1 MLTLVISMFAS
12 GVNTACPT
20 VKIQPERLP
29 DLNIPR
35 TAHHVLCLNG
45 EVTAIGGHTTAFIP
59 TPTLEY
65 YKDGEWHVLQMAY
78 AHNDAI
84 VVPLSSGKVLIA
96 GGYEKPLGIGQTY
109 STEIYDPATHT
120 FGDFGCLDRKRAQ
133 SMGVELDSG
142 KVMIAGNWYHDD
154 GIEMFDGHKSFA
166 YVKDVETGHGHPFL
180 LRTAK
185 DDAIIFGSFS
195 FKGDSLQS
203 STVERLK
210 GDPVNVPLL
219 EQWHPKC
226 MYIPNNSADYF
237 IGDAKKGIYSY
248 LIPVENNDGQIAIA
262 QVLNGEFSLL
272 PTACAVPMKS
282 PWGQK
287 IEYAGSLVVDRQVQ
301 RAYLVGRDILI
312 QGDDAH
318 DVNNR
323 RGYILCIEYGKAQQG
338 NGAPMTLYYTEPM
351 AENVLHL
358 PVVTKDGDLMIVGG
372 NREDNYTPLS
382 TVLLFRMGLSSE
394 TAEENAFA
402 GWLLWTLGVLLFA
415 GVLLSYFLLKRRQRK
430 ASARNQEEAALSY
443 AAGEEMVR
451 RVSEL
456 FEQKKLYLNSDLKVS
471 DVAAELSTNTR
482 YVSEC
487 IKMVK
492 GYSFPQFINSYRVD
506 HAKQML
512 RDNPTMKTAT
522 VCSESGFANEA
533 SFFRTFKAYTG
544 MTPREWL
551 AQADTDI

>member
-109 STEIYDPATHT
+109 STEIYDPVTHT

-154 GIEMFDGHKSFA
+154 GIEMFDGQKSFA
-166 YVKDVETGHGHPFL
+166 YVKDVETGYGHPFL

-226 MYIPNNSADYF
+226 MYIPNSSADYF

-248 LIPVENNDGQIAIA
+248 LIPVENNYGQIAIA
-262 QVLNGEFSLL
+262 QVRNGEFSLL
-272 PTACAVPMKS
+272 PTACAVPVKS

-415 GVLLSYFLLKRRQRK
+415 GVLLLFFLLKRRQKK
-430 ASARNQEEAALSY
+430 ASAHNQEEAALSY

>member
-109 STEIYDPATHT
+109 STEIYDPVTHT

-195 FKGDSLQS
+195 IKGDSLQS

-226 MYIPNNSADYF
+226 MYIPNSSTDYF

-272 PTACAVPMKS
+272 PTACAVPVKS

-323 RGYILCIEYGKAQQG
+323 RIYILCIEYGKAQQG

-351 AENVLHL
+351 AENVFHL

-394 TAEENAFA
+394 TAEENAFV

-430 ASARNQEEAALSY
+430 VLARNQEEAALSY

-456 FEQKKLYLNSDLKVS
+456 FEQKKLYLNSDLKVF

>member
-109 STEIYDPATHT
+109 STEIYDPVTHT

-166 YVKDVETGHGHPFL
+166 YVKDVETGYGHPFL

-272 PTACAVPMKS
+272 PTACAVPVKS

-323 RGYILCIEYGKAQQG
+323 RIYILCIEYGKVQQG

-351 AENVLHL
+351 AENVFHL

-415 GVLLSYFLLKRRQRK
+415 GVLLLFFLLRRRQKK

>member
-109 STEIYDPATHT
+109 STEIYDPVTHT

-272 PTACAVPMKS
+272 PTACAVPVKS

-287 IEYAGSLVVDRQVQ
+287 IEYAGSLVVDRTAQ

-323 RGYILCIEYGKAQQG
+323 RIYILCIEYGKVQQG

-351 AENVLHL
+351 AENVFHL

-430 ASARNQEEAALSY
+430 VLARNQEEAALSY

-512 RDNPTMKTAT
+512 RDNPTTKTAT